1 MSQRRSGLLSGLVV
15 GFIAMLLTAAGV
27 GAGLFYGARLPFEV
41 RWAGDGLA
49 LPAAGSLLAGLVIGL
64 SVRAVRPR
72 SLLLPLLS
80 ALYACAALAL
90 GFVAFST
97 VTMLTYGFSAETADR
112 FIGIVAGAA
121 QILWG
126 LLSDSWRF
134 GLMGGVAAVPAFLL
148 PLMRAVRLRRV
159 RSSRHTRHRKEG
171 PAREEERPESEPEYR
186 APFEPAQPSRQAAA
200 PAATM
205 NFFAPRR
212 PGED

>member
-27 GAGLFYGARLPFEV
+27 GAALFYGARLPFEV

-49 LPAAGSLLAGLVIGL
+49 LPAAGSLLAGLAIGL

-97 VTMLTYGFSAETADR
+97 MTMLTSGFPTADR
-112 FIGIVAGAA
+112 FLVANAA
-121 QILWG
+121 QLLWG
-126 LLSDSWRF
+126 LLSGSWQF

-171 PAREEERPESEPEYR
+171 PAREEAQPESEPEYR